1 MMEPTPY
8 QRIMLAARRR
18 RGVRL
23 SAEDVQALARDDA
36 IAQVAWA
43 DDERQRSKPL
53 AARSPTGRAGATG
66 AKTGESE

>member
-23 SAEDVQALARDDA
+23 SAEDVRALARDDA

-53 AARSPTGRAGATG
+53 AAPW
-66 AKTGESE
+66 